1 MFIGCEKPT
10 IMFPF
15 WFYIEWS
22 KQKFNNLQ
30 AWILGPDIEQCP
42 AKDRVMFDES
52 CFTTDT
58 IVQREIKEFISYQ
71 RLKTQKHS
79 VRKGLSRSWFSFY
92 EHCIRQ
98 FTLQFFIFQTVRF
111 YTNTLLFFALRGTA
125 SPLKTFYMAS
135 RKTYNLKKM

>member
-1 MFIGCEKPT
+1 
-10 IMFPF
+10 
-15 WFYIEWS
+15 
-22 KQKFNNLQ
+22 
-30 AWILGPDIEQCP
+30 
-42 AKDRVMFDES
+42 MFDES

-58 IVQREIKEFISYQ
+58 IVQREIKEFISYR

>member
-1 MFIGCEKPT
+1 
-10 IMFPF
+10 MFPF

-42 AKDRVMFDES
+42 TENRVMFDES

-58 IVQREIKEFISYQ
+58 IVQREIKEFISYR

-79 VRKGLSRSWFSFY
+79 VRKGLSRSWFFFMNIALDNSRCSFLY
-92 EHCIRQ
+92 FKPSDFIRILYCFLPCVGQ
-98 FTLQFFIFQTVRF
+98 LPLWKHFIWHHVKLT
-111 YTNTLLFFALRGTA
+111 T
-125 SPLKTFYMAS
+125 
-135 RKTYNLKKM
+135 